1 MKLYKNLRSNY
12 DKQARYRDTVTLN
25 SWQRSKGVHGSRQDK
40 NKEQQNYIKLRK

>member
-25 SWQRSKGVHGSRQDK
+25 SRGGRGQRESMAQDK
-40 NKEQQNYIKLRK
+40 IKIKSNKITLN